1 MQCFDC
7 KEMNSF
13 HLRKSRQIRDLQIFD
28 FLFSKKKMP
37 NQMGDGPNAH
47 METITIFEIDINSVV
62 AALDI
67 TMEELEQNG
76 LLIDLNGAQNVIIIF
91 NY

>member
-1 MQCFDC
+1 
-7 KEMNSF
+7 
-13 HLRKSRQIRDLQIFD
+13 
-28 FLFSKKKMP
+28 
-37 NQMGDGPNAH
+37 MGDGPNAH

-62 AALDI
+62 AALEI

-91 NY
+91 NYY